1 MAAAANLKESQK
13 SRYLRNSLT
22 ELYEILYADATWVP

>member
-1 MAAAANLKESQK
+1 LKIQDGGGHIEKKSQK

-22 ELYEILYADATWVP
+22 D